1 MHFFTVDGAHMI
13 FENLSITRIITHEV
27 FQRDNERNIIP
38 PVYGTSLV
46 TLNPQGIDAFCGR
59 IMDAMGRASR
69 ALEMTIIQVDEA
81 SACALA
87 DKLVDLD
94 DALFVVNSSAA
105 ANKLTSAQGR
115 RGLPGGI
122 LVVFTGSAGHPSKR
136 IVGYIKAETH
146 SGFTRQQ
153 DANGSIS
160 LQFLTN
166 LLLTP
171 QTKLYKIGIF
181 VENDPGVAELQN
193 GWRAFIY
200 DDQISASNKLSAA
213 QYFYEGFLGCA
224 FPETSARRTREF
236 HDYTKDF
243 IQRIDIPEE
252 QKIDLHNALVTYLK
266 VDQSPT
272 VQTSVFSQNYFDD
285 PTLRDAYEQFMAQKD
300 FPTAAIHKD
309 LSDVTT
315 ALRYRKVSF
324 SDDIKLIVPADKFES
339 MIRMETIEGEADG
352 HGTVPT
358 WTRITVKDRIRKQE

>member
-1 MHFFTVDGAHMI
+1 MI
-13 FENLSITRIITHEV
+13 FENLSISRIITHEV
-27 FQRDNERNIIP
+27 FQRDNERNVVP
-38 PVYGTSLV
+38 PIYGIGLV
-46 TLNPQGIDAFCGR
+46 ALDHQGVDAFCAR

-69 ALEMTIIQVDEA
+69 ALEMTISKTEA
-81 SACALA
+81 GSACALA
-87 DKLVDLD
+87 DQLIDLD
-94 DALFVVNSSAA
+94 DALFVSASSAV
-105 ANKLTSAQGR
+105 ANKLTSAQTS

-122 LVVFTGSAGHPSKR
+122 LVVFTGTAGHPAKR

-153 DANGSIS
+153 EANGSIS
-160 LQFLTN
+160 LKFLTN

-181 VENDPGVAELQN
+181 VEADATVADLQA

-200 DDQISASNKLSAA
+200 DDQISASNKLTAA
-213 QYFYEGFLGCA
+213 QYFYEGFLGCS

-252 QKIDLHNALVTYLK
+252 RKVDLHNALVSYLK

-272 VQTSVFSQNYFDD
+272 VQTSVFAQTYFDE
-285 PTLRDAYEQFMAQKD
+285 PALRDAYAEFMASKK

-309 LSDVTT
+309 LADVTT

-324 SDDIKLIVPADKFES
+324 SGDIKLIVPADKFES
-339 MIRMETIEGEADG
+339 MIRMEAIEGDADAQG
-352 HGTVPT
+352 QIPT